1 MKNDGE
7 FNVAYTIFKQ
17 MALSNV
23 DKDLELKKR
32 ELSVD
37 YWKLD
42 LEDFRTVFIQLN
54 SPRGGHRRPP
64 VKCLCLDV
72 WDPIPQYDLQ
82 DSL

>member
-1 MKNDGE
+1 MKSESE

-17 MALSNV
+17 MAISNV

-42 LEDFRTVFIQLN
+42 LEDFSCRFPLN
-54 SPRGGHRRPP
+54 
-64 VKCLCLDV
+64 
-72 WDPIPQYDLQ
+72 
-82 DSL
+82 